1 MKYRRIIAA
10 ALAVFTLFTGATA
23 LAAGTAADPLVT
35 KSHLED
41 VFNKP
46 LEEYIETVFDTL
58 QASFEAKTQGLQAAA
73 DAYARKQVA
82 AAYGENA
89 DLVAAIQARVAELT
103 AADQTTLT
111 KGMAQRTLKKGDVVT
126 GPAGASVMFVTG
138 EGKVVGPA
146 GSEIINITAGSTRQ
160 PGPAIRTGILYM
172 MTADNGSGIEVT
184 SETATILLKDGARG
198 GYELQYEPYA
208 QALNHLG
215 LFRGSDKGY
224 ELERTPNRQE
234 ALVMLIRL
242 LGEEQAALAFDP
254 VSPFNDLTNWVD
266 GQRYIAYAYRMRY
279 TNGMSIDLPAN
290 FNSPYKALTITE
302 FWQRWHMTL
311 TRFLTKYI
319 YIPLG
324 GNRRGTLRTY
334 GNILMV
340 FLVSGLWHGDSW
352 TFVLWGLL
360 HGLFSVLTRLG
371 KPVFDRLPK
380 VLNWL
385 LTFCFV
391 NITWVLFRAESL
403 ADAFHII
410 RQLFAMDFGPLSQSL
425 SAVFLLPEFA
435 LLFGSIPFLAS
446 WEIWPTLWAL
456 IAYGFAMVLLLWCR
470 NAQERM
476 VSFRPGLKNM
486 LGTYA
491 LLVWCILSLSGVSTF
506 LYFNF

>member
-1 MKYRRIIAA
+1 MLFNSYIFILLFLPLCVVGYFGLNRLKWYRAA
-10 ALAVFTLFTGATA
+10 QAFLLIMSLWFYAYFTPGYLAVILASICVNFLFTRLLHRTRRPI
-23 LAAGTAADPLVT
+23 L
-35 KSHLED
+35 
-41 VFNKP
+41 
-46 LEEYIETVFDTL
+46 
-58 QASFEAKTQGLQAAA
+58 
-73 DAYARKQVA
+73 
-82 AAYGENA
+82 
-89 DLVAAIQARVAELT
+89 
-103 AADQTTLT
+103 
-111 KGMAQRTLKKGDVVT
+111 RTLLLL
-126 GPAGASVMFVTG
+126 GALLF
-138 EGKVVGPA
+138 
-146 GSEIINITAGSTRQ
+146 NL
-160 PGPAIRTGILYM
+160 GILFYFKYYNFFLENID
-172 MTADNGSGIEVT
+172 ALFGLSLAGRN
-184 SETATILLKDGARG
+184 ILLPLGISFFTFQQISYVVDVYQGQVEK
-198 GYELQYEPYA
+198 YPFLQYACFVSYFPQLIAGPIVTHDELIPQFLDSEKKKFNWDNFSKGLFLFA
-208 QALNHLG
+208 LG
-215 LFRGSDKGY
+215 LAKKVLIADTFGNAANLGFSDPMALDTTNAIFTSLAYTIQIYFDFSGY
-224 ELERTPNRQE
+224 CDM
-234 ALVMLIRL
+234 AVGI
-242 LGEEQAALAFDP
+242 
-254 VSPFNDLTNWVD
+254 
-266 GQRYIAYAYRMRY
+266 GQMM
-279 TNGMSIDLPAN
+279 NIDLPAN

>member
-1 MKYRRIIAA
+1 MADTFGNAA
-10 ALAVFTLFTGATA
+10 NLGFSDPMALDTTNAIFTSLAYTIQIYFDFSGYCDMAV
-23 LAAGTAADPLVT
+23 
-35 KSHLED
+35 
-41 VFNKP
+41 
-46 LEEYIETVFDTL
+46 
-58 QASFEAKTQGLQAAA
+58 
-73 DAYARKQVA
+73 
-82 AAYGENA
+82 
-89 DLVAAIQARVAELT
+89 
-103 AADQTTLT
+103 
-111 KGMAQRTLKKGDVVT
+111 
-126 GPAGASVMFVTG
+126 
-138 EGKVVGPA
+138 
-146 GSEIINITAGSTRQ
+146 
-160 PGPAIRTGILYM
+160 GIGQM
-172 MTADNGSGIEVT
+172 MN
-184 SETATILLKDGARG
+184 
-198 GYELQYEPYA
+198 
-208 QALNHLG
+208 
-215 LFRGSDKGY
+215 
-224 ELERTPNRQE
+224 
-234 ALVMLIRL
+234 
-242 LGEEQAALAFDP
+242 
-254 VSPFNDLTNWVD
+254 
-266 GQRYIAYAYRMRY
+266 
-279 TNGMSIDLPAN
+279 IDLPAN

-324 GNRRGTLRTY
+324 GNRRGTLRTC

-380 VLNWL
+380 FLNWL